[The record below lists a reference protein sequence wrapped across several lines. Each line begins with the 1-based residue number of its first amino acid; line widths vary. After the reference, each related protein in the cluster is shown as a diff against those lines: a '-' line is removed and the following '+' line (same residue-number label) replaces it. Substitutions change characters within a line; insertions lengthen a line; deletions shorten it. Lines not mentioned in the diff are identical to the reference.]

1 MHCTVL
7 TYTRKMTP
15 MKTLLLLG
23 VCVRTSTAQ
32 GSYIS
37 LELWNSSVSCDGDA
51 LAITRQVLD
60 ECVDTS
66 DSSAPTSL
74 FITCTGTT
82 CIGKTYGTSECTGTE
97 VPPTITVV
105 ADGSCQL
112 EPFGPNS
119 EDLERSLSSMGVIF
133 PAHRTITPISSSS
146 SNIMAIATFAADAF
160 TGMKTPVGVTSFAG
174 TNCTGKPQTT
184 ISYGAI
190 CSEYATDAYAGYHCS
205 ASGAGAMVQLCFY
218 ADTACTQP
226 TIGPSGTLCVDQ
238 FPANTCRSE
247 STGNVFMHC

>member
-1 MHCTVL
+1 
-7 TYTRKMTP
+7 

-32 GSYIS
+32 GSYIN
-37 LELWNSSVSCDGDA
+37 LEIWNSSVSCDGDA

-60 ECVDTS
+60 ECIDTS

-82 CIGKTYGTSECTGTE
+82 CIGKTYGTSDCTGTE
-97 VPPTITVV
+97 VPPTITIV

-112 EPFGPNS
+112 EPLGPNS
-119 EDLERSLSSMGVIF
+119 VSQHKSDVISEALSSMGVLFFF

-146 SNIMAIATFAADAF
+146 SNIMATATFAADAF
-160 TGMKTPVGVTSFAG
+160 TGMKTPVGVTTFAG
-174 TNCTGKPQTT
+174 NNCTGKPQTT

-205 ASGAGAMVQLCFY
+205 TSGAGAMVQLCFY

-247 STGNVFMHC
+247 PTGNVFMHC